1 MEKSEN
7 KKKLKE
13 NIEIIIAFYYLIYTI
28 FIYYMICIYRKS
40 MALWDNIGNYR
51 ERGKIS
57 EEYWDTPIIKIQ
69 EKVEP
74 GKETASR
81 SFTQR

>member
-1 MEKSEN
+1 
-7 KKKLKE
+7 
-13 NIEIIIAFYYLIYTI
+13 
-28 FIYYMICIYRKS
+28 MICIYRKS